1 MKFSLDEKNKIPNAP
16 YSTSDRIKVK
26 NVKGLV
32 QHFEKHLNLL
42 FN

>member
-1 MKFSLDEKNKIPNAP
+1 MKFSLDEKNKIQNAP
-16 YSTSDRIKVK
+16 YNTADRIKLK
-26 NVKGLV
+26 KVKGQV